1 MLSHVILACL
11 HMRRKLFTCDA
22 SVFSRLT
29 LACFPMRR
37 MGSMFGVNAVFLT
50 FAEFL
55 DYIDQTIF
63 LISRLKMKSLLACFD
78 GIPPLCL

>member
-1 MLSHVILACL
+1 
-11 HMRRKLFTCDA
+11 
-22 SVFSRLT
+22 
-29 LACFPMRR
+29 MRR

-63 LISRLKMKSLLACFD
+63 FHFAAEDEESSGML
-78 GIPPLCL
+78 